1 MYREPPPTL
10 EREPEEIG
18 EAARSI
24 QSYDPYQA

>member
-1 MYREPPPTL
+1 MYREPPLTL

-24 QSYDPYQA
+24 RSYDPYQA